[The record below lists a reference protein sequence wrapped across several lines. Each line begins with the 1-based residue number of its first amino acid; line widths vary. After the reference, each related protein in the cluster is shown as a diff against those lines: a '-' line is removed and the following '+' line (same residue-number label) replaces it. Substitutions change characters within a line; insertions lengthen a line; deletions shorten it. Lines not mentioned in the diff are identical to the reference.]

1 MEFHN
6 GESMGLF
13 IDGSNLYSATQS
25 LGFEIDFKKLLL
37 NFQNKGRLLRAY
49 YYTAI
54 LEGHENSPMR
64 PFLDWL
70 EYNGYTIVS
79 KMAKE
84 FQDADGQFK
93 LKGNMDIELATDL
106 IIMAEHLNHIFL
118 FSGDGDFRRAV
129 EVVQYKGV
137 KVTAVSTVQSQPPM
151 IADELRRQCD
161 HFMDL
166 EDIKIDI
173 EKTNKN

>member
-84 FQDADGQFK
+84 FQDADGQIK

-118 FSGDGDFRRAV
+118 FSGDVLTNVWAFIML
-129 EVVQYKGV
+129 V
-137 KVTAVSTVQSQPPM
+137 KENIIPN
-151 IADELRRQCD
+151 
-161 HFMDL
+161 
-166 EDIKIDI
+166 
-173 EKTNKN
+173 NKSKRLFIIVCFD

>member
-1 MEFHN
+1 
-6 GESMGLF
+6 
-13 IDGSNLYSATQS
+13 
-25 LGFEIDFKKLLL
+25 
-37 NFQNKGRLLRAY
+37 
-49 YYTAI
+49 
-54 LEGHENSPMR
+54 MR

-84 FQDADGQFK
+84 FQDADGQIK